1 MKIFSLFL
9 GLFILLSCNSD
20 SDENGIDCSSITIVP
35 PSILLKIT
43 NLTGDNLIEKE
54 TYISNNI
61 TIEFNND
68 LYKNV
73 VNQNFENF
81 KNLINIPLYGTD
93 MEREYKINLSET
105 ETDILNLNVSFKEG
119 ACGIKIATPNSA
131 TYNGNTVTIEDYNNN
146 YLITVVK

>member
-1 MKIFSLFL
+1 MKISSLL
-9 GLFILLSCNSD
+9 LSLFILLSCNSD

-43 NLTGDNLIEKE
+43 NVTGDNLIENE
-54 TYISNNI
+54 TFISNDI

-68 LYKNV
+68 LYNNV
-73 VNQNFENF
+73 VNQKVENL
-81 KNLINIPLYGTD
+81 KNLINIPLYGFEI
-93 MEREYKINLSET
+93 EREYKINLSET
-105 ETDILNLNVSFKEG
+105 ETDILNLNVSFQEG

-131 TYNGNTVTIEDYNNN
+131 TYNGNTVTIEDYNGN